1 MRRTAGLVLGLVLLA
16 AACSSSAKS
25 SGGGSATPTLRVV
38 TQNILHGSACPA
50 TSDGCALPAR
60 VELFTRQLDAAGC
73 PELVGMQEV
82 NPRIVT
88 ELRARL
94 PKICSG
100 RYRLVSD
107 ADPGNDREVVLSTLP
122 VVGSQRIRLAG
133 PLRTALW
140 VRASG
145 DAGIVDFFT
154 THLASSSDDRPCDTS
169 TCPAPCQAD
178 DMLNACQAREVIA
191 FAEQNADPDAIA
203 VIAGDLNAKPGEPTI
218 TAFRDAGY
226 RDAQLAAGV
235 AECKPSTG
243 AQCTSGRI
251 DDAMTDLTDPTS
263 KQIERLDYVWLR
275 GRRDCNIVAPTG
287 LFNAEPA
294 QNGPSGLAFPSD
306 HTGVVAVLQCPTTA
320 AQQSAAAGVTMPTLP
335 STTTVVAVAGDAAT
349 KAAIT
354 SAFTTVFDGSV
365 TSIDK
370 KLAAIEDADRLRPFF
385 LQSYA
390 AQKAIAAR
398 IKVRID
404 RINVTDATHADVEYS
419 LLLDGAAVLDHL
431 PGGAVKIGDEWF
443 VTRKTYC
450 DVSTQGAKTIPEP
463 CQS

>member
-1 MRRTAGLVLGLVLLA
+1 MRRTAGLLLGAVLLA

-25 SGGGSATPTLRVV
+25 DSASATPQLRVV

-50 TSDGCALPAR
+50 ASDGCALPAR
-60 VELFTRQLDAAGC
+60 VELFMQQLDDAGC

-82 NPRIVT
+82 NPRIAK

-100 RYRLVSD
+100 RYDLVTD

-122 VVGSQRIRLAG
+122 VVGSRRFHLAG

-140 VRASG
+140 VRATSP
-145 DAGIVDFFT
+145 AGIVDYFT
-154 THLASSSDDRPCDTS
+154 THLASSSDDRPCDPS
-169 TCPAPCQAD
+169 TCPAPCKAD

-191 FAEQNADPDAIA
+191 LAEQYADPDAVV

-218 TAFRDAGY
+218 TAFHDAGY

-235 AECKPSTG
+235 AECTPSTG
-243 AQCTSGRI
+243 VQCTSGRI
-251 DDAMTDLTDPTS
+251 DDAMTDLTDPAS
-263 KQIERLDYVWLR
+263 KEIERLDYVWLR
-275 GRRDCNIVAPTG
+275 ARRDCSVVKPTG
-287 LFNAEPA
+287 LFNATPA
-294 QNGPSGLAFPSD
+294 ANGPAGLAFPSD
-306 HTGVVAVLQCPTTA
+306 HTGVIAVLQCPTTS
-320 AQQSAAAGVTMPTLP
+320 AQRSAASSVTMPTLP
-335 STTTVVAVAGDAAT
+335 STTTIAAAAGDAET

-354 SAFTTVFDGSV
+354 GAFTTVFDGSV

-370 KLAAIEDADRLRPFF
+370 KLAAIEDAQKLKPFF
-385 LQSYA
+385 VQSYA

-398 IKVRID
+398 IKLRID
-404 RINVTDATHADVEYS
+404 RITVTDAMHADVEYS

-431 PGGAVKIGDEWF
+431 PGGAVKVGDTWL

-463 CQS
+463 CR